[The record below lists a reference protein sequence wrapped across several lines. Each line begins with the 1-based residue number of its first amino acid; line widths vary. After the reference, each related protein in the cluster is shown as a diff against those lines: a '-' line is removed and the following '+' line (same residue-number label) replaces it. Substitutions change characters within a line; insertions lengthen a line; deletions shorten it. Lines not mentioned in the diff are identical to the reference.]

1 MLCFLPCICN
11 IHICTLYACSAHSEN
26 LTQQPFLL
34 WLPEGKT
41 ITTRAR
47 GGNPKD
53 YLVQPPME
61 DMKNKGSWYIQG
73 HTGGS
78 QQLCRTG
85 NHHPLPIPRAGL
97 LWYISHTRNTLLHCW
112 DLQKRWTG
120 KSRFFLGPSA
130 RSCPL
135 LPFSTQSIPNEAY
148 TYYQV
153 SLPRSPMVSTLPS
166 SCSTLAFISR
176 S

>member
-1 MLCFLPCICN
+1 M
-11 IHICTLYACSAHSEN
+11 IHSGSYWWKPAT
-26 LTQQPFLL
+26 
-34 WLPEGKT
+34 
-41 ITTRAR
+41 
-47 GGNPKD
+47 
-53 YLVQPPME
+53 VQDWKSP
-61 DMKNKGSWYIQG
+61 S
-73 HTGGS
+73 S
-78 QQLCRTG
+78 
-85 NHHPLPIPRAGL
+85 PIPRAGL
-97 LWYISHTRNTLLHCW
+97 LWYISHTRNTLLHYW

-166 SCSTLAFISR
+166 SCSTLAFIHFQVLSVEWNKGEL
-176 S
+176 SLLCSFQSITVPFQKESSSFPNLMEYCKDLFLIYNQFLLILV